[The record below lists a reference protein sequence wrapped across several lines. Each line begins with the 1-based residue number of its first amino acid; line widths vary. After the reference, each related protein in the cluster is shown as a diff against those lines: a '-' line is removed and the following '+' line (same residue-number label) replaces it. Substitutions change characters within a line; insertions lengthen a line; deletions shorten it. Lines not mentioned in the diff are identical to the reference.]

1 MRQVA
6 HFSIRICAEASQI
19 PRIQIPLR
27 DLYSCADAELEVRR
41 ACLSEKRFGMEVKMD
56 EHDMIVNLKNIE
68 YREPEDGNLRI
79 KRAFAGDKETI
90 LRFVRENF
98 SESWTAEAECA
109 ILQMPSQ
116 CFIATEQGRVLGFA
130 CYDVSAKGFFGPIG
144 VLESERGRQIG
155 KYLLLKTLDAMRSV
169 GYGYAIIGWVSEAE
183 GFYRRTVH
191 AEAIPDSAPKDSVY
205 SNLVRMP

>member
-1 MRQVA
+1 
-6 HFSIRICAEASQI
+6 
-19 PRIQIPLR
+19 
-27 DLYSCADAELEVRR
+27 
-41 ACLSEKRFGMEVKMD
+41 MD
-56 EHDMIVNLKNIE
+56 EQDMIVNLKNIE

-155 KYLLLKTLDAMRSV
+155 KYLLLKTLDA
-169 GYGYAIIGWVSEAE
+169 IIGWVSEAE
-183 GFYRRTVH
+183 GFYRRSVH